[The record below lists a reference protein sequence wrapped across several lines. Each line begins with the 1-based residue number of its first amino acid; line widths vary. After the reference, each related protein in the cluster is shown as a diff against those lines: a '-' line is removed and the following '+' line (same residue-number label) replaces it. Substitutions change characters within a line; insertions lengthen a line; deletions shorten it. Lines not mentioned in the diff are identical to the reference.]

1 MQGREGDANPV
12 VLLPSVPPSPL
23 HSCVTGLVD
32 NDRLP
37 GLVNIM
43 VHAEVGSY
51 PVQQHPMV

>member
-1 MQGREGDANPV
+1 MQRREGDASPV
-12 VLLPSVPPSPL
+12 ILSPSPL

-37 GLVNIM
+37 GLVNVM